1 MFQKSE
7 PSRDEVVLSVSGAL
21 NGEPASRFQSWLEEL
36 AGGSQRTITLN
47 LQEVSSINSS
57 CIGKILL
64 LRKQLAER
72 DRVLRIRGCSE
83 PLYNTFRLIQFDRL
97 LNVER

>member
-7 PSRDEVVLSVSGAL
+7 PSRDEIVLRVSGAL
-21 NGEPASRFQSWLEEL
+21 NGEPAVRFQNMLEEL
-36 AGGSQRTITLN
+36 AGGSHRTITLN
-47 LQEVSSINSS
+47 LQEVGSINSS

-64 LRKQLAER
+64 LRKQLAEQ

-83 PLYNTFRLIQFDRL
+83 PLYTTFHLIQFDRL